1 MLICWKF
8 RVASA
13 RDDIDLLSS
22 LVVLGTVLE
31 DAGELDVVELAVL
44 DGRLLEEVVDLVAAE
59 PLPHRHQDVAQVVLG
74 QTPCEHGEER

>member
-13 RDDIDLLSS
+13 REDVDLFSS

-31 DAGELDVVELAVL
+31 DAGELDVVELPVL
-44 DGRLLEEVVDLVAAE
+44 YGRLLEEVVDLVAAE
-59 PLPHRHQDVAQVVLG
+59 PLSHRHQDVAQIVLG
-74 QTPCEHGEER
+74 QRPCER